1 MRIVSLAG
9 RRLAA
14 SVPTVLLILIGIFL
28 LLQFAPGDTVD
39 AMMAQMGG
47 GDAATA
53 RELRKFYGLDLSVP
67 AQLGNYLWRLVRF
80 DLGFSAIY
88 GKPVVTVIAER
99 LPATLL
105 LMVSALSFAFFFGL
119 VLGVVAARG
128 VNKWPDTLISTLG
141 LIFYATPSF
150 WFGLMAIV
158 VFSIYLQWFPP
169 GGLEDITTVN
179 TGIWRVLDIARHLV
193 LPTLTLGF
201 IYLAIYLRIM
211 RASMLEVLNLDFVRT
226 ARAKGLDET
235 RVVVRHVL
243 RNALLPMVTL
253 IGFQAGTMLGGS
265 VVVESVFSLPG
276 LGRLAYESVIQR
288 DLNTL
293 LGIVF
298 VSALVVIAVNFIT
311 DLLYARLDPRI
322 TSGV

>member
-1 MRIVSLAG
+1 MRILSLAG
-9 RRLAA
+9 WRLAA
-14 SVPTVLLILIGIFL
+14 SIPTLILILIGVFL

-39 AMMAQMGG
+39 ALMAQMGG

-53 RELRKFYGLDLSVP
+53 KELRRFYGLDLSV
-67 AQLGNYLWRLVRF
+67 AMQLVNYLWRLVRF

-88 GKPVVTVIAER
+88 GKPVSTVIVER

-105 LMVSALSFAFFFGL
+105 LMTASLSFAFFMGL
-119 VLGVVAARG
+119 VLGVVAARR
-128 VNKWPDTLISTLG
+128 VNSWPDTLISTLG

-158 VFSIYLQWFPP
+158 VFSIYLQWLPA
-169 GGLEDITTVN
+169 GGFEDITLSYAGLGRT
-179 TGIWRVLDIARHLV
+179 LDIASHLV
-193 LPTLTLGF
+193 LPTLTLGLIF
-201 IYLAIYLRIM
+201 LAIYLRIM

-226 ARAKGLDET
+226 ARSKGLDET
-235 RVVVRHVL
+235 RIVTRHVL

-253 IGFQAGTMLGGS
+253 IGLQAGTMLGGS

-276 LGRLAYESVIQR
+276 LGRLAYESVVQR

-298 VSALVVIAVNFIT
+298 VSALLVIVVNFVV
-311 DLLYARLDPRI
+311 DLAYARLDPRI
-322 TSGV
+322 TSGA

>member
-1 MRIVSLAG
+1 MKTLSYFAS
-9 RRLAA
+9 RLSKA
-14 SVPTVLLILIGIFL
+14 VLVVLGVVILNFLLIRM
-28 LLQFAPGDTVD
+28 APGDP
-39 AMMAQMGG
+39 
-47 GDAATA
+47 AAVLA
-53 RELRKFYGLDLSVP
+53 GEAGSSDPAYVEQLRREFGLDQPVYV
-67 AQLGNYLWRLVRF
+67 QLGTYLKGIVQL
-80 DLGFSAIY
+80 DLGYSY
-88 GKPVVTVIAER
+88 RERLPVLDLILDR

-105 LMVSALSFAFFFGL
+105 LMTASLSFAFFFGL
-119 VLGVVAARG
+119 VFGVIAARG
-128 VNKWPDTLISTLG
+128 VNRWPDTIISTLG

-158 VFSIYLQWFPP
+158 VFSIYLQWLPP
-169 GGLEDITTVN
+169 GGFEDITTVN
-179 TGIWRVLDIARHLV
+179 TGIWRALDIARHLV

-253 IGFQAGTMLGGS
+253 IGLQAGTMLGGS

-298 VSALVVIAVNFIT
+298 VSALLVIAVNFLT